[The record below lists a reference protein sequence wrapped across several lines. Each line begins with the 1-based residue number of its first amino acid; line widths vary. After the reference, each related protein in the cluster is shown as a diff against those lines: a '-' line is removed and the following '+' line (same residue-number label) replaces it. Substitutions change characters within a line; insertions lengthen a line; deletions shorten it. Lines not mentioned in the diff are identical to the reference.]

1 MKIALV
7 SHVLPPS
14 WSGQSVMIGRILRG
28 VSPEEYCLISTEN
41 YQNELS
47 QNTERLPG
55 RYYVLPP
62 EPKIVGSESHW
73 ILALLR
79 AFLRG
84 RNIAR
89 ILGKEKSTAVIAA
102 SGNLIDIPAGWWAS
116 VLAGVEFIP
125 YLFDDYLYQWPEERT
140 RAITRKMERLVYRRV
155 RKVIVPNEFM
165 RDEIQQRHRVKAFV
179 VRNPVASLPAEVE
192 SVVPTEYDLQDEIR
206 IVYTGAI
213 YHVNFD
219 AFRNLIAAVEQ
230 ISTNVKIHLFTAQP
244 VEWLESNGI
253 RSPQIVLHSHTV
265 HADVMRAQNR
275 AHILFLP
282 FAFHSTIP
290 EVIKTSAPGKTGEY
304 LASGV
309 PILAHVPADSFVSWY
324 LKTHECGF
332 VVDEND
338 IESLKQAIVE
348 LVNNTECRIKLIR
361 NAQERARA
369 DFDPLAASRAFRE
382 AVDAVV

>member
-1 MKIALV
+1 
-7 SHVLPPS
+7 
-14 WSGQSVMIGRILRG
+14 
-28 VSPEEYCLISTEN
+28 
-41 YQNELS
+41 
-47 QNTERLPG
+47 
-55 RYYVLPP
+55 
-62 EPKIVGSESHW
+62 
-73 ILALLR
+73 
-79 AFLRG
+79 
-84 RNIAR
+84 
-89 ILGKEKSTAVIAA
+89 
-102 SGNLIDIPAGWWAS
+102 
-116 VLAGVEFIP
+116 
-125 YLFDDYLYQWPEERT
+125 
-140 RAITRKMERLVYRRV
+140 MERLVYRRV

-165 RDEIQQRHRVKAFV
+165 RDEIQQRHRVRTFI

-192 SVVPTEYDLQDEIR
+192 PAVHTEYDLQGEIR

-253 RSPQIVLHSHTV
+253 RSPQIILHSHTV

-332 VVDEND
+332 VVDVND

-348 LVNNTECRIKLIR
+348 LVNNTECRSKLIR